1 LSRLL
6 KTLDHQNGNISSPPL
21 SFLQVL
27 DPCFTIRNSELT
39 AKLCSVL
46 EMVYQAYPSDT
57 LSLPPEV
64 KSIHTKVED
73 MLMKQLTN
81 ASNQPTN
88 PAVDIKTLHTGLT
101 TSLQILKILC
111 PLQKSFVDKFVPAMV
126 RIAQRFLKLMVDG
139 AGLPNPKNNHQQDPQ
154 AVLQYNL
161 VQATKTAGENLP
173 WGNLKLSLRLASFR
187 VLSLPQPRAVFLQML
202 PTILSETHVEASVR
216 MEVLDIVKEWV
227 EKPDSKASGNLKPP
241 DVLALM
247 TKLAQVDKSQFGKEM
262 AAEWDGK
269 LLKLLHRLCAD
280 GAHHS
285 ASLRQASLVSLE
297 VLVCTHL
304 PSYCIAF
311 GLGVWF
317 VLLIS

>member
-1 LSRLL
+1 
-6 KTLDHQNGNISSPPL
+6 
-21 SFLQVL
+21 
-27 DPCFTIRNSELT
+27 
-39 AKLCSVL
+39 
-46 EMVYQAYPSDT
+46 
-57 LSLPPEV
+57 
-64 KSIHTKVED
+64 
-73 MLMKQLTN
+73 MKQLTN

-139 AGLPNPKNNHQQDPQ
+139 AGLPNAKNNHPQDPQ

-161 VQATKTAGENLP
+161 VQAAKTAGENLP

-285 ASLRQASLVSLE
+285 ASLRQASLVSVDIVIFTCLPAFLHRLCLARFFRLFH
-297 VLVCTHL
+297 VLVLKLETGFWLVGSSPFPAVSGLSLSIVKINIFRKKKLL
-304 PSYCIAF
+304 PI
-311 GLGVWF
+311 V
-317 VLLIS
+317 